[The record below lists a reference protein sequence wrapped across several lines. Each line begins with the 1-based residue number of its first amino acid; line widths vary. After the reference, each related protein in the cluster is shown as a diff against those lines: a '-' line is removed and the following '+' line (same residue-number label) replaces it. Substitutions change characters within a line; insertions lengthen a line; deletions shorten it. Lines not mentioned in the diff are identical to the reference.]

1 MGPFISKA
9 KAASNAAAK
18 STTSRVVTN
27 VTNPQYNINNRV
39 PSKNHTERKEI
50 RYKAVIIPKIGDKY
64 VVVTDKKSGDFTF
77 MMGGCGKIEHKINCA
92 RRELLEESRK
102 SMNRNIVNS
111 NHAFL
116 FSSKVRSGSELRKNK
131 NVNKVQ
137 VTTVYNVFVYNTDA
151 NFNII
156 KSNFN
161 SKRRLT
167 NIEKRTSAFLE
178 TTGIHLMSKSELME
192 SPHVWSFVKR
202 RIVPHLH

>member
-1 MGPFISKA
+1 MAPFISKA
-9 KAASNAAAK
+9 KAAANAAAK
-18 STTSRVVTN
+18 SVTTARVVTN
-27 VTNPQYNINNRV
+27 PQNNINNRV
-39 PSKNHTERKEI
+39 PPNHTERKEI
-50 RYKAVIIPKIGDKY
+50 RYKSVIIPKIGDKY

-77 MMGGCGKIEHKINCA
+77 MMGGCGKTEHKINCA

-102 SMNRNIVNS
+102 SMNKNIVNS

-151 NFNII
+151 DFNII

-161 SKRRLT
+161 SKRRMT
-167 NIEKRTSAFLE
+167 NIEKRNLAFLE
-178 TTGIHLMSKSELME
+178 TTGIHLMSKAELME
-192 SPHVWSFVKR
+192 SPRVWSFLKR

>member
-1 MGPFISKA
+1 MAPFISKA
-9 KAASNAAAK
+9 KAAANAAAK
-18 STTSRVVTN
+18 SATARVVTN
-27 VTNPQYNINNRV
+27 PQNNINNRV
-39 PSKNHTERKEI
+39 PPNHTERKEI
-50 RYKAVIIPKIGDKY
+50 RYKSVIIPKIGDKY

-77 MMGGCGKIEHKINCA
+77 MMGGCGKTEHKINCA

-102 SMNRNIVNS
+102 SMNKNIVNS

-151 NFNII
+151 DFNII

-161 SKRRLT
+161 SKRRMT
-167 NIEKRTSAFLE
+167 NIEKRNLAFLE
-178 TTGIHLMSKSELME
+178 TTGIHLMSKAELME
-192 SPHVWSFVKR
+192 SPRVWSFLKR

>member
-1 MGPFISKA
+1 
-9 KAASNAAAK
+9 
-18 STTSRVVTN
+18 
-27 VTNPQYNINNRV
+27 
-39 PSKNHTERKEI
+39 
-50 RYKAVIIPKIGDKY
+50 
-64 VVVTDKKSGDFTF
+64 
-77 MMGGCGKIEHKINCA
+77 MGGCGKTEHKINCA

-102 SMNRNIVNS
+102 SMNKNIVNS

-151 NFNII
+151 DFNII

-161 SKRRLT
+161 SKRRMT
-167 NIEKRTSAFLE
+167 NIEKRNLAFLE
-178 TTGIHLMSKSELME
+178 TTGIHLMSKAELME
-192 SPHVWSFVKR
+192 SPRVWSFLKR